1 MNIVTNH
8 LLDLLLGLYTYT
20 YPHEQS
26 IECTEKVIEVPRP
39 QGFRVS
45 EIVNGIA
52 IDELYPSILAGLNN
66 NRKYWDEAQVC
77 VFIARKVNLDS
88 LTLGY
93 LLQKRLH
100 CKNFAILGL
109 KEAKAEAH
117 QIVILTNCRR
127 IEKHIHLHRG
137 RLDVDVVLWFCAN
150 NMPILIHNFN
160 KFHITFNVKRP
171 GCIQYILSRVHTLMN
186 NNSYV
191 LNFFG
196 YQRFGTRNPITHILG
211 KKILEGDEHGFLELL
226 CNKVFK
232 PSAQALEK
240 ILCSLDPGKLQK
252 TLSKLAC
259 INYYRSLLELF
270 VQAYQAYLFNKL
282 LSMLWLN
289 LLEKYIV
296 RDALK
301 KLKRDYA
308 HLPVPGYKTR
318 IDERIAKIYDELL
331 AEENVKPEM
340 FCVEILRNKCFY
352 GDYRESVVAIEKF
365 YFRVE
370 GDNALE
376 LKFLLP
382 PGSYATILLREILP
396 VVNPLIY
403 T

>member
-1 MNIVTNH
+1 MVTNH

-20 YPHEQS
+20 YPHESS
-26 IECTEKVIEVPRP
+26 IECTEKDIEVPRP

-52 IDELYPSILAGLNN
+52 IDELYSSILADLNN
-66 NRKYWDEAQVC
+66 NNHKYWDEARVC
-77 VFIARKVNLDS
+77 VFIAKKVNLDS

-93 LLQKRLH
+93 ILQKMLR
-100 CKNFAILGL
+100 CKNFTILGL
-109 KEAKAEAH
+109 KETKAETH
-117 QIVILTNCRR
+117 QIVILTNCKRM
-127 IEKHIHLHRG
+127 EKHIHFHRG
-137 RLDVDVVLWFCAN
+137 RLDIDVVLWFCTD
-150 NMPILIHNFN
+150 NMPILIHKFN
-160 KFHITFNVKRP
+160 KFHITFNVKKP
-171 GCIQYILSRVHTLMN
+171 ECIQYILSRINILIN
-186 NNSYV
+186 NNSYM

-211 KKILEGDEHGFLELL
+211 KKILEGDGYGFLELL
-226 CNKVFK
+226 CRKAFK
-232 PSAQALEK
+232 PPAQALEK
-240 ILCSLDPGKLQK
+240 ILCNLNSDKLQK
-252 TLSKLAC
+252 TLSKLAR
-259 INYYRSLLELF
+259 ISYYRSLFELF

-301 KLKRDYA
+301 KLKRDYV

-318 IDERIAKIYDELL
+318 IDERISKIYNELL

-340 FCVEILRNKCFY
+340 FCVEILGNKCFY
-352 GDYRESVVAIEKF
+352 GDYRESIVAVEKL

-370 GDNALE
+370 GNNALE

-382 PGSYATILLREILP
+382 PGSYATILVREILP
-396 VVNPLIY
+396 IVNPLIY